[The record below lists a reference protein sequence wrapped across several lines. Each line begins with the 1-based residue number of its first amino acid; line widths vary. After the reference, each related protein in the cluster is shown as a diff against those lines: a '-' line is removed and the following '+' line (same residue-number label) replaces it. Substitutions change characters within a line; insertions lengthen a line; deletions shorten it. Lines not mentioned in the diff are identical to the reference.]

1 VCSVTLNR
9 IVPMPDWIAPVSQRA
24 RVILAML
31 ILYIV
36 WGTTYLG
43 IKVGLD
49 ANLPPALFAFVR
61 QIVAA
66 AMMFGVAAWRGS
78 SLKANA
84 RDLRTACI
92 AGLLLIVGG
101 QYFTFLAEQH
111 VPSGLSAL
119 IVALVP
125 LWIALVESLF
135 PDMRR
140 PSALGW
146 LGLVIGFSGLGIL
159 VWPRLVGVSAGPNEL
174 LGIGTQI
181 VGTWL
186 WTAGTIYGKRHPAES
201 DSFVLTAYETLIA
214 GGVLLVIGTLLG
226 EWPRFHVDAKGF
238 WAIAYLAVL
247 GSVVAFTAFN
257 YALKHLSASKV
268 MTYAYV
274 NPVIAVFAGAAAGRI
289 GLVDPEPIQLAT
301 LVGMVV
307 IVGGVALTT
316 TAPTLPS
323 RAASA
328 QLAVAGSAET
338 ETSPSEV

>member
-1 VCSVTLNR
+1 
-9 IVPMPDWIAPVSQRA
+9 VSQRA

-49 ANLPPALFAFVR
+49 ADLPPALFAFAR
-61 QIVAA
+61 QIPAA
-66 AMMFGVAAWRGS
+66 LIMFGIAAWRGS
-78 SLKANA
+78 KLKING

-92 AGLLLIVGG
+92 AGILLIVGG

-125 LWIALVESLF
+125 LWIALAESLF

-159 VWPRLVGVSAGPNEL
+159 VWPRLMGVSAGPGEL

-186 WTAGTIYGKRHPAES
+186 WTAGTIYGKRNPAKA

-238 WAIAYLAVL
+238 AAIAYLAIL

-257 YALKHLSASKV
+257 YALKHLTASKV

-289 GLVDPEPIQLAT
+289 GLVDPEPIQAAT
-301 LVGMVV
+301 LIGMVV
-307 IVGGVALTT
+307 IVAGVALTT
-316 TAPTLPS
+316 TAPTLPA
-323 RAASA
+323 RR
-328 QLAVAGSAET
+328 AVAAPVEPSASEP
-338 ETSPSEV
+338 ETSPSEA

>member
-1 VCSVTLNR
+1 
-9 IVPMPDWIAPVSQRA
+9 MSQRA

-36 WGTTYLG
+36 WGTTYLA

-49 ANLPPALFAFVR
+49 ANLPPALFAFAR
-61 QIVAA
+61 QILAA
-66 AMMFGVAAWRGS
+66 AIMFAIAAWRGGD
-78 SLKANA
+78 LRVNR

-92 AGLLLIVGG
+92 AGILLIVGG

-125 LWIALVESLF
+125 LWIALAEGLL

-140 PSALGW
+140 PSAMGW
-146 LGLVIGFSGLGIL
+146 LGLVVGFTGLGIL
-159 VWPRLVGVSAGPNEL
+159 VWPRLVGVHAGAGEL
-174 LGIGTQI
+174 IGIGTQI

-186 WTAGTIYGKRHPAES
+186 WTAGTIYGKRHPTQA
-201 DSFVLTAYETLIA
+201 DSFVLTAWETLIA

-238 WAIAYLAVL
+238 VAIAYLAIA

-289 GLVDPEPIQLAT
+289 GLVGPEPIELAT

-307 IVGGVALTT
+307 IVAGVVLTT
-316 TAPTLPS
+316 TAPTLPP
-323 RAASA
+323 RRTSA
-328 QLAVAGSAET
+328 KVSAPEDSGPEVA
-338 ETSPSEV
+338 PSEV